1 MDLNNVSNGEF
12 SVQKVKILRITMTV
26 ISLNVSQM
34 SLCSDYTEGGAEVMV
49 FTNKI
54 NFSRSNFYA
63 DFFQLND
70 EDNEES
76 KIWRSR
82 VVIQETQ
89 LHTVGQHLG
98 RQLGHVRPEISNFN
112 ISTFRRPLI
121 QCPHVRQERASH
133 PRAAR
138 QSSLLLLPAGEN
150 HQDQHSSGTSIKTG
164 FQLLWCYNFR
174 IVGEDRQAPVYL
186 QGSKSPETSEKVNG

>member
-1 MDLNNVSNGEF
+1 MNFDVEVCEPVFSEEILDLNNVSNGEF

-70 EDNEES
+70 AEDEDS

-82 VVIQETQ
+82 VVIQEAD

-98 RQLGHVRPEISNFN
+98 RQSVVILVRPVN
-112 ISTFRRPLI
+112 I
-121 QCPHVRQERASH
+121 
-133 PRAAR
+133 
-138 QSSLLLLPAGEN
+138 
-150 HQDQHSSGTSIKTG
+150 
-164 FQLLWCYNFR
+164 
-174 IVGEDRQAPVYL
+174 
-186 QGSKSPETSEKVNG
+186 

>member
-1 MDLNNVSNGEF
+1 
-12 SVQKVKILRITMTV
+12 
-26 ISLNVSQM
+26 M
-34 SLCSDYTEGGAEVMV
+34 SLCSDYTEGGAEVMI

-63 DFFQLND
+63 DFFQLSD

-98 RQLGHVRPEISNFN
+98 RQPLG
-112 ISTFRRPLI
+112 
-121 QCPHVRQERASH
+121 Q
-133 PRAAR
+133 AR
-138 QSSLLLLPAGEN
+138 QLELTF
-150 HQDQHSSGTSIKTG
+150 QHSGGLSFNVPMYDRSVTNTPEQLDTPVGCY
-164 FQLLWCYNFR
+164 FQLVKTTKTNT
-174 IVGEDRQAPVYL
+174 VQVYF
-186 QGSKSPETSEKVNG
+186 

>member
-1 MDLNNVSNGEF
+1 
-12 SVQKVKILRITMTV
+12 
-26 ISLNVSQM
+26 M

-54 NFSRSNFYA
+54 NFSRSIFYA

-98 RQLGHVRPEISNFN
+98 RQPQARPGQRARTN
-112 ISTFRRPLI
+112 ISTFRRPLL
-121 QCPHVRQERASH
+121 QCPHVRPERDKHS
-133 PRAAR
+133 RAAR
-138 QSSLLLLPAGEN
+138 QSSRLLFPAGEN
-150 HQDQHSSGTSIKTG
+150 YQDQHAPGTSNNWPPLPI
-164 FQLLWCYNFR
+164 NF
-174 IVGEDRQAPVYL
+174 
-186 QGSKSPETSEKVNG
+186 